1 MNPDTLEKSK
11 FLLKK
16 YFGYDHFRPLQEDI
30 ISSITCGR
38 DTLVLMPTGGGKSI
52 CFQLPALLFSG
63 LTIVISP
70 LIALMKDQVESLRA
84 NGIPAGFLNSTI
96 SQEQSTALIQSCRN
110 GQTKLLYVSPEKLV
124 NDFKMLTSLNISMFA
139 IDEAHCISQWGHDF
153 RPEYTQLKKLKKS
166 FPNIPIIAL
175 TATADKV
182 TRKDIAEQLSLVKP
196 IQFLASFDRP
206 NLSLAVRTGKKEKEK
221 LNEILDFIEKRK
233 NESGI
238 IYCLS
243 RNSCE
248 KVAKSLKDS
257 GINASYYHAGM
268 AADKRSKIQDDFIN
282 DRIPIICATIAFGMG
297 IDKSNVRFVIHF
309 NLPKNM
315 EGYYQEIGR
324 AGRDGLASDTLLYY
338 SLSDVVQ
345 LSSFASQSGQK
356 ELSQEKL
363 NRIQQYAEAGICRRK
378 ILLSYFGEFLED
390 DCKNCDVCHNPRKKF
405 DGTVIAQKAISALY
419 RLEQKVSSG
428 TLIDVLR
435 GSKKNIILDN
445 NYHLIKTFGAGA
457 TISYADWQKYLLQ
470 LLQLGLIEIAYDDN
484 LHLKI
489 TKQGIDIVKSGKTIE
504 LLLPGQDE
512 TFKVSKTK
520 ELPVPKNDS
529 EILFENLRRLRRRIA
544 EEDNIPAYVVFSDAT
559 LKEMSIKQPLDE
571 FDLEQISGVGQK
583 KLENYGT
590 DFLTEINLFVSQ
602 RAKAISVK
610 KDTYEETLKL
620 YNEGVNPIEIANKR
634 NLSTITIYSHIAYLY
649 QKNEI
654 TDLSKLVSP
663 KDIAQVKDVWLKLKR
678 TDRMKTI
685 YDELEGAIDYPQ
697 IRLSLAWLIKNE
709 KQ

>member
-96 SQEQSTALIQSCRN
+96 SQEQSAALIQSCRN

-153 RPEYTQLKKLKKS
+153 RPEYTQLKKLKRS

-324 AGRDGLASDTLLYY
+324 AGRDGLPSDTLLYY

-345 LSSFASQSGQK
+345 LSSFAAQSGQK

-620 YNEGVNPIEIANKR
+620 YNEGVNPEEIAIKR
-634 NLSTITIYSHIAYLY
+634 NLSSITIYSHIAYLY

-663 KDIAQVKDVWLKLKR
+663 KDIAQVKEVWLKLKR

-697 IRLSLAWLIKNE
+697 IRLSLSWLIKNE
-709 KQ
+709 K

>member
-96 SQEQSTALIQSCRN
+96 SQEQSAALIQSCRN

-153 RPEYTQLKKLKKS
+153 RPEYTQLKKLKRS

-324 AGRDGLASDTLLYY
+324 AGRDGLPSDTLLYY

-345 LSSFASQSGQK
+345 LSSFAAQSGQK

-445 NYHLIKTFGAGA
+445 NFHLIKTFGAGA

-620 YNEGVNPIEIANKR
+620 YNEGVNPEEIAIKR
-634 NLSTITIYSHIAYLY
+634 NLSSITIYSHIAYLY

-663 KDIAQVKDVWLKLKR
+663 KDIAQVKEVWLKLKR

-697 IRLSLAWLIKNE
+697 IRLSLSWLIKNE
-709 KQ
+709 K